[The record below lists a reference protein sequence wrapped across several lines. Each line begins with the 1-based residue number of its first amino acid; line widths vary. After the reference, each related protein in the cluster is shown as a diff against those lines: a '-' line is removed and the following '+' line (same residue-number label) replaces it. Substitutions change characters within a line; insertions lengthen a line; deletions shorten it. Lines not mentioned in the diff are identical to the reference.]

1 MFERTTFYC
10 FCLVLGIYRF
20 QKGNQKKGRLIMQQ
34 LILLSKHI
42 FYDNVRFTLD
52 DVPLTHLFPIHLF
65 FIP

>member
-1 MFERTTFYC
+1 
-10 FCLVLGIYRF
+10 
-20 QKGNQKKGRLIMQQ
+20 MQQ

-42 FYDNVRFTLD
+42 FYDDVRFTLD